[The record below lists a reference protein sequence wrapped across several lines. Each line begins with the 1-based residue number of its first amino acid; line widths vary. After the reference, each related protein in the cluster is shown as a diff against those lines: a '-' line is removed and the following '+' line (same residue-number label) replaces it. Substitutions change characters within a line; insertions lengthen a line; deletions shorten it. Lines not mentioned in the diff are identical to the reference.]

1 MRAGEVEAVLKRI
14 GRVFILGLVL
24 QPRISG
30 QAVLLPVFGA
40 LMVWA
45 LFGLDRIAESPEGHR
60 GLRATAG
67 AAVAVTLLG
76 FGGWIGVEPGGLSL
90 VVLFAFVVGVLL
102 YAAFVQRWCLRAGW
116 PGPAD
121 HFRRS
126 RLNLVGVAVTT
137 ALALGA
143 AVALADRPL
152 PGAPDPDWW
161 NLVAGHVVG
170 NGWVIAFFLL
180 IFVGWVGACVELE
193 RGAKALRALLA
204 EHPDADA
211 PTA

>member
-90 VVLFAFVVGVLL
+90 
-102 YAAFVQRWCLRAGW
+102 
-116 PGPAD
+116 
-121 HFRRS
+121 
-126 RLNLVGVAVTT
+126 
-137 ALALGA
+137 
-143 AVALADRPL
+143 
-152 PGAPDPDWW
+152 
-161 NLVAGHVVG
+161 
-170 NGWVIAFFLL
+170 
-180 IFVGWVGACVELE
+180 
-193 RGAKALRALLA
+193 
-204 EHPDADA
+204 
-211 PTA
+211 